1 MSVATT
7 YADALHG
14 AAVDQESVTEVAR
27 DLADFVE
34 AMRESRDLTLVLT
47 SPDIDPADRRAVIE
61 SLTEGAHEL
70 VRNFLL
76 VLLDRGR
83 LAELPEI
90 QRAFAAKVTEAE
102 GRIEVHAITAVPLT
116 DDLRR
121 RVVAKLEEKTGRQV
135 ELSESVD
142 PEIIGGLVLEL
153 GTAVVDASLRTRLA
167 RLGTALRSAPV
178 ESATAA

>member
-1 MSVATT
+1 VSVATT

-14 AAVDQESVTEVAR
+14 AAVDRESVAEVAR
-27 DLADFVE
+27 DLEAFTD
-34 AMRESRDLTLVLT
+34 AMRESRELALVLT
-47 SPDIDPADRRAVIE
+47 SPDIDPDQRRGVIE
-61 SLTEGAHEL
+61 ALTEGAHEL

-83 LAELPEI
+83 LQELPDI

-116 DDLRR
+116 DDLRKL
-121 RVVAKLEEKTGRQV
+121 VVERLETKTGRRV

-153 GTAVVDASLRTRLA
+153 GTAIVDASVRTRLA
-167 RLGTALRSAPV
+167 RLGADLRSAPV
-178 ESATAA
+178 EAATAA

>member
-1 MSVATT
+1 VSVATT
-7 YADALHG
+7 YADALHQ
-14 AAVDQESVTEVAR
+14 AAAERESVDEVAR

-34 AMRESRDLTLVLT
+34 AMRQSRELTLALT
-47 SPDIDPADRRAVIE
+47 SPDIDPADRRSVVE
-61 SLTEGAHEL
+61 TLTEGAHEL

-83 LAELPEI
+83 LPELPDI

-121 RVVAKLEEKTGRQV
+121 RVVAKLEEKTGRRV

-153 GTAVVDASLRTRLA
+153 GSAILDASLRTRLA
-167 RLGTALRSAPV
+167 RLGASMRSAPV
-178 ESATAA
+178 EAATAA

>member
-7 YADALHG
+7 YADALHE
-14 AAVDQESVTEVAR
+14 AAADRESVDEVAR

-34 AMRESRDLTLVLT
+34 AMEQSRELTLALT
-47 SPDIDPADRRAVIE
+47 SPDIDPADRRAVVE
-61 SLTEGAHEL
+61 ALTEGAHEL

-83 LAELPEI
+83 LPDLPDI

-116 DDLRR
+116 DELRK
-121 RVVAKLEEKTGRQV
+121 RVVAKLEAKTGRRV

-142 PEIIGGLVLEL
+142 PEILGGLVLRF
-153 GTAVVDASLRTRLA
+153 GASVVDASLRTRLA
-167 RLGTALRSAPV
+167 RLGASLRSAPV
-178 ESATAA
+178 EAATAA

>member
-14 AAVDQESVTEVAR
+14 AAADQESVDEVAR
-27 DLADFVE
+27 DLGDFVE
-34 AMRESRDLTLVLT
+34 AMGQSRELALVLT

-61 SLTEGAHEL
+61 ALTEGAHEL
-70 VRNFLL
+70 VRNFML

-83 LAELPEI
+83 LPDLPDI
-90 QRAFAAKVTEAE
+90 QRAFAARVTEAE

-116 DDLRR
+116 DDRR
-121 RVVAKLEEKTGRQV
+121 KRVVDKLEQKTGRRV

-142 PEIIGGLVLEL
+142 PEIIGGLVLEF

-167 RLGTALRSAPV
+167 RLGADLRSAPV
-178 ESATAA
+178 EAATAA